1 MEYIGT
7 CCLELGAHV
16 FEHTSFY
23 RATRIESWVS
33 IAKSQ
38 GLDVSEVNDDTNEQL
53 QFVDIVFE
61 LKEVT
66 NERFIFP
73 KSAIIDSILADDE
86 QYMVISRTPCC

>member
-1 MEYIGT
+1 MEYLGT

-16 FEHTSFY
+16 FEQTSFY
-23 RATRIESWVS
+23 QAIRSESWAS

-38 GLDVSEVNDDTNEQL
+38 GLDVPEDSDTGKQL

-66 NERFIFP
+66 NERFLFP
-73 KSAIIDSILADDE
+73 KTAILDSILADNE
-86 QYMVISRTPCC
+86 QYMVYYALF